1 VRRYLVATIAAAA
14 LCLSAAPAASALQ
27 EVGNPCVADGT
38 ETDATMLGLSNQG
51 SLPFMQPI
59 VPPEGAHVITRW
71 RVQVG
76 AGIGPVAQQL
86 IASHQV
92 GEEDDRKVGESAV
105 QTLVPGS
112 NEFATRIPVS
122 EYDHI
127 GLRGPEQTLVCHQQ
141 MNTAGR
147 LKGAFAIGETRR
159 FEVLVNLG
167 TPVIARVE
175 PDRDGDGYGDE
186 TQDGC
191 PWNAALQTECPP
203 VTPKVDSVTPKQS
216 AILVAVGV
224 SSQATVQIFGQVSWQ
239 VRQKAGRGVRR
250 ARKGDRGLTV
260 GLSAGAPRT
269 VLPGTIASF
278 RLPLTKAVLRRLG
291 RLTPRQA
298 LRAQITI
305 RTTDLAGRENDR
317 LVTVKLRGRQ
327 R

>member
-1 VRRYLVATIAAAA
+1 MVAVAA
-14 LCLSAAPAASALQ
+14 LCLLAAPGASALE
-27 EVGNPCVADGT
+27 EVGNPCVADGS
-38 ETDATMLGLSNQG
+38 EAGATMLGLSNQG

-59 VPPEGAHVITRW
+59 APPEGAHVITRW

-76 AGIGPVAQQL
+76 PGIGPVAQQL
-86 IASHQV
+86 VASHQV
-92 GEEDDRKVGESAV
+92 GEESDRKVGESAV
-105 QTLVPGS
+105 ETLVAGS

-127 GLRGPEQTLVCHQQ
+127 GLRGPEQTLICHQQ

-147 LKGAFAIGETRR
+147 LKGAFAIGETRH
-159 FEVLVNLG
+159 FEVLAHIG

-191 PWNAALQTECPP
+191 PWNPVLQTECPP
-203 VTPKVDSVTPKQS
+203 VTPKVDSVAPKER
-216 AILVAVGV
+216 AILVKVGV
-224 SSQATVQIFGQVSWQ
+224 SSEAQVQVFGQVSWRLHQ
-239 VRQKAGRGVRR
+239 EGGQGSVRG
-250 ARKGDRGLTV
+250 RKGDQGLTV
-260 GLSAGAPRT
+260 GLSAGGART
-269 VLPGTIASF
+269 VVPGTVVSF

-291 RLTPRQA
+291 RLAPQQA

-317 LVTVKLRGRQ
+317 LATVKLRGRKQ
-327 R
+327 

>member
-1 VRRYLVATIAAAA
+1 VRKYLVATIAAAA
-14 LCLSAAPAASALQ
+14 LCLLAAPAASALQ

-38 ETDATMLGLSNQG
+38 EADATMLGLSNQG

-59 VPPEGAHVITRW
+59 APPEGAHVITRW

-76 AGIGPVAQQL
+76 AGIGPLAQQL

-92 GEEDDRKVGESAV
+92 GEEEDRKVGESAV
-105 QTLVPGS
+105 QTLVAGG

-147 LKGAFAIGETRR
+147 LKGAFAIGETRH

-167 TPVIARVE
+167 TPVVARVE

-203 VTPKVDSVTPKQS
+203 VTPEVDSVTPKQQ

-224 SSQATVQIFGQVSWQ
+224 SSQATVQVFGQVSWQ
-239 VRQKAGRGVRR
+239 VRQKAGQGGGQ

-260 GLSAGAPRT
+260 GLSAGAAQT
-269 VLPGTIASF
+269 VAPGTVVNF
-278 RLPLTKAVLRRLG
+278 RLPLTKPVLRRLG

-298 LRAQITI
+298 LRAQITV

-317 LVTVKLRGRQ
+317 LVTVKLRGRK

>member
-1 VRRYLVATIAAAA
+1 VRRYLLATVVAAA
-14 LCLSAAPAASALQ
+14 LCLWDAPGASALQ

-38 ETDATMLGLSNQG
+38 EADATMLGLSNQG

-59 VPPEGAHVITRW
+59 APPEGAHVITHW

-76 AGIGPVAQQL
+76 PGIGPVAQQL

-92 GEEDDRKVGESAV
+92 SEEEDRKVGESAV
-105 QTLVPGS
+105 QTLVAGS

-127 GLRGPEQTLVCHQQ
+127 GLRGPEQTLICHQQ

-147 LKGAFAIGETRR
+147 LKGAFAIGETRH

-167 TPVIARVE
+167 TPVIATVE

-186 TQDGC
+186 TQDLC
-191 PWNAALQTECPP
+191 PWNLALQTECPP
-203 VTPKVDSVTPKQS
+203 VTPRIESVTPKQS
-216 AILVAVGV
+216 AIVVAVGV
-224 SSQATVQIFGQVSWQ
+224 SSQATVQVFGQVSWQ
-239 VRQKAGRGVRR
+239 VRQKAGQGTVRG
-250 ARKGDRGLTV
+250 RKGDRGLTV
-260 GLSAGAPRT
+260 GLTGGAPRI
-269 VLPGTIASF
+269 VAPGTVASF
-278 RLPLTKAVLRRLG
+278 QVPLTKAVLRRLG
-291 RLTPRQA
+291 RLTPQRA
-298 LRAQITI
+298 LRAQVTI

-317 LVTVKLRGRQ
+317 LVTVKLRGRK

>member
-1 VRRYLVATIAAAA
+1 VVAA
-14 LCLSAAPAASALQ
+14 LCLWAAPAASALQ
-27 EVGNPCVADGT
+27 EVGNPCIADGT
-38 ETDATMLGLSNQG
+38 EADATMLGLSNQG

-59 VPPEGAHVITRW
+59 APPEGAHVITRW

-76 AGIGPVAQQL
+76 PGIGPVAQQL

-92 GEEDDRKVGESAV
+92 GEEEDRKVGESAV

-191 PWNAALQTECPP
+191 PWNVALQTECPP
-203 VTPKVDSVTPKQS
+203 VTPKVESVTPKQS

-224 SSQATVQIFGQVSWQ
+224 SSQATVQVFGQVSWRVPQ
-239 VRQKAGRGVRR
+239 KSRQGGGRV
-250 ARKGDRGLTV
+250 RKGDRGLTV
-260 GLSAGAPRT
+260 GLSAGAART
-269 VLPGTIASF
+269 VLPGTVLDF
-278 RLPLTKAVLRRLG
+278 RLPLTKPVLRRLG

-298 LRAQITI
+298 LRAQVTV

-317 LVTVKLRGRQ
+317 LIAVKLRGR
-327 R
+327 RS

>member
-1 VRRYLVATIAAAA
+1 VRRYLVATAVAAA
-14 LCLSAAPAASALQ
+14 LCLLAAPGASALM

-38 ETDATMLGLSNQG
+38 EADATVLGLSNQG
-51 SLPFMQPI
+51 SLPFMQP
-59 VPPEGAHVITRW
+59 VAPPEGAHVITRW

-76 AGIGPVAQQL
+76 PGIGPVAQQL
-86 IASHQV
+86 VASHQV
-92 GEEDDRKVGESAV
+92 GEESDRKVGESAV
-105 QTLVPGS
+105 ETLVAGS

-127 GLRGPEQTLVCHQQ
+127 GLRGPEQTLICHQQ

-159 FEVLVNLG
+159 FEVLVHIG
-167 TPVIARVE
+167 APVIARVE

-224 SSQATVQIFGQVSWQ
+224 SSQATVQVFGQVSWQ
-239 VRQKAGRGVRR
+239 VRQKSGQGGGH

-260 GLSAGAPRT
+260 GLSAGAART
-269 VLPGTIASF
+269 VPPGTVVSF
-278 RLPLTKAVLRRLG
+278 RLPLTKAVLRRLS

-298 LRAQITI
+298 LRVQVTI

-317 LVTVKLRGRQ
+317 LLTVKLRGRK